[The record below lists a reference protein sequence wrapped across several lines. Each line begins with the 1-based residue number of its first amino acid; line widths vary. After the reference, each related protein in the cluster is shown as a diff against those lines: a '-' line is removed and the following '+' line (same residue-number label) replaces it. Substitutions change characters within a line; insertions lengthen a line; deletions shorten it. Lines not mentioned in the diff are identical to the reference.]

1 MTGKRQRKVLVIEG
15 DAGTGDLILQTLS
28 RRGLQVT
35 LASNAEEGLLRA
47 KETLPDLVFISL
59 FFPNS
64 NGLKV
69 SKLLHSVESLKQA
82 PVVML
87 IEYQGELDPKY
98 TSAIGIVDVLVRPI
112 KPDEII
118 KKTVKILGKDVLSG
132 EASEAAGAPAGGGAR
147 ELPSGLEMAA
157 DAESR
162 DEWPSA
168 EGVGDF
174 GPGGNQGVSRGGEPN
189 FGHEAGTGNKE
200 VDETE
205 EFLRQEPDEDVHAME
220 GSGYAGHEEAEKP
233 FAGGEEKREDAPVDY
248 EPPAGE
254 TSKKMVSKKS
264 VILALAVFGVALVA
278 GLGTYSIKKMFPS
291 GGKSAQVKTASANK
305 EVVKEAARGPVVSDE
320 GRTKEKEKPVET
332 KKQQSAPVDTESTQ
346 GKEAVSTPAAK
357 QPSVSEKYKF
367 SAQAGA
373 FGNEKNAAS
382 LAGQL
387 KGKGYDAFVEKDA
400 ARPIY
405 RVLVGR
411 FEDNRK
417 AGEQVRTLQSAGFK
431 SIIYRGRG

>member
-15 DAGTGDLILQTLS
+15 DAGTGDLIVQTLS
-28 RRGLQVT
+28 RSGLQVT

-47 KETLPDLVFISL
+47 KETLPDLVFVSL

-98 TSAIGIVDVLVRPI
+98 TSTIGIVDVLVRPI
-112 KPDEII
+112 KRDEII
-118 KKTVKILGKDVLSG
+118 KMTVKILGKDVLSG
-132 EASEAAGAPAGGGAR
+132 EAPEAAGAPAGGDAGEFPS
-147 ELPSGLEMAA
+147 ELEIAA
-157 DAESR
+157 EAESR

-174 GPGGNQGVSRGGEPN
+174 EPAGNQGVMHGDKPN
-189 FGHEAGTGNKE
+189 FGHEAGTGNNE
-200 VDETE
+200 VNETE

-220 GSGYAGHEEAEKP
+220 GIGYAGHEETEKP
-233 FAGGEEKREDAPVDY
+233 FAVGEEKREDALFDY
-248 EPPAGE
+248 EPPGGE
-254 TSKKMVSKKS
+254 TAKKMVSKKN
-264 VILALAVFGVALVA
+264 VIFALAVLGVALAA
-278 GLGTYSIKKMFPS
+278 GLGTYSIKKMFPP
-291 GGKSAQVKTASANK
+291 GGKSAEVKTAPVNK

-320 GRTKEKEKPVET
+320 GRTNEKEKPVET
-332 KKQQSAPVDTESTQ
+332 KQQSAPGNTESTQ

-411 FEDNRK
+411 FEDSRK